1 MSITGQIHKAHTVDY
16 NKFKFG
22 EVTVN
27 KYGGK
32 SSKVKYDG
40 RDFYI
45 QTPRMRLPY
54 GISVYE
60 EKDSD
65 GKVTKQKFSLDMSF
79 AGYDKEPE
87 MDSNGK
93 PKRNKVKDFFDFAQK
108 MEEMLVQQAMKSS
121 VAWLDMADASEGVA
135 KALTR
140 DLIRYAKDKVTKQIT
155 NKYPPT
161 IKSKLG
167 FWDNKFIVNAFDENK
182 EKIEDL
188 RDALV
193 PRTEVV
199 AILKLQQ
206 VNFAGGKCGYSFL
219 VNQMK
224 VYQPEGMPSYAF
236 DLDSDDEKPVSV
248 AQNESEEAEE
258 EDESN
263 NADNNLVEDSS
274 DDDEEVDELDEEE
287 EEEEAPPPPPKPTKK
302 KGRKKKTTK

>member
-1 MSITGQIHKAHTVDY
+1 MSITGQIHKAHTVDFS
-16 NKFKFG
+16 KFKFA

-32 SSKVKYDG
+32 SSKVKYEG

-60 EKDSD
+60 EKDND

-87 MDSNGK
+87 MDSEGK
-93 PKRNKVKDFFDFAQK
+93 TKRNKVKDFFDFSEK
-108 MEEMLVQQAMKSS
+108 MQDLLVTQAIASS
-121 VAWLDMADASEGVA
+121 VAWLDMAEASEGVA

-140 DLIRYAKDKVTKQIT
+140 DLVRYPRDKITKQIT
-155 NKYPPT
+155 NRYPPT

-236 DLDSDDEKPVSV
+236 DLDSDDEKPVNAGS
-248 AQNESEEAEE
+248 NEVEENANDAESTT
-258 EDESN
+258 ED
-263 NADNNLVEDSS
+263 NLVEDTSE
-274 DDDEEVDELDEEE
+274 DEELDELDEEE
-287 EEEEAPPPPPKPTKK
+287 EESPPPPKPTKK
-302 KGRKKKTTK
+302 KGGRKKKGSK